1 MHTND
6 HKATAA
12 DNLFAALTKDFPS
25 PWRFA
30 HYPPDKR
37 GRVFLKTIFSR
48 NGHSVLHLET
58 HGGDGDNFNLGDD
71 AAIALVL
78 FVNAMHAEK

>member
-1 MHTND
+1 MNANN
-6 HKATAA
+6 HKAIAA

-25 PWRFA
+25 PWRFE

-37 GRVFLKTIFSR
+37 GRVFLRTIISQ
-48 NGHSVLHLET
+48 NGHSVLDLET